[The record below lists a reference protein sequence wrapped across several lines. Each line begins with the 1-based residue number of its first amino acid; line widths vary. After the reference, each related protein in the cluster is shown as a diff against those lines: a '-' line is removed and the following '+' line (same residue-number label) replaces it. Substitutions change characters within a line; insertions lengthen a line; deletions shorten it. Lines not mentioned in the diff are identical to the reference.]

1 MESLGVYLFAGAFC
15 LICVGF
21 GQRPLVFC
29 LGWDLNGTV
38 PPRVIVYA
46 A

>member
-21 GQRPLVFC
+21 RSGIC
-29 LGWDLNGTV
+29 LAPSKSASETSYDEK
-38 PPRVIVYA
+38 
-46 A
+46 